1 MMFSM
6 RPKKTI
12 QMKRTF
18 SIISRLVLITTIVV
32 GCTSDFESINTDP
45 TKATPNNFDAN
56 YFLSSA
62 QWNYADG
69 ITGYSGPILFQSGWV
84 QLLAS
89 TTSGGA
95 NYYTNMDKYVS
106 SSNTNSYRATSW
118 NQCYRSGA
126 LASEAIKNTADDPEK
141 VNINAAARMIRVL
154 ATHYITDVYG
164 DAPYSQ
170 AWMASSDVT
179 LPEYDMQEQLYKSL
193 LTDLDG
199 AITSMDPTKAK
210 PSADIFPYHGD
221 VAKWKKFGYSLMLRI
236 AMRLTKA
243 DAATA
248 KTYAEKA
255 AAGGTFE
262 SAADDAYVVPDNANG
277 YKNNYAGSLMTAADY
292 YQVRWSKTLID
303 YLSNTDD
310 PRLGV
315 IAEVPQDGLANNQD
329 ATKPGNSDPNVQA
342 GLPNGYDLNGGATD
356 VTHSPGYPGSTGT
369 GADETPI
376 GKYSRPK
383 TAIYGNFNAPVFVI
397 TYAQTELLL
406 AEAAVR
412 GFNVGASATEH
423 YSNGVKGAMTALAP
437 FGAAAVIDPAEADNY
452 AAAHPLDV
460 TTSDASLK
468 MINEQYW
475 ATSGALMN
483 FAEAWNNWKR
493 SGYPVLTPVVATGGF
508 SNGVIPRRQ
517 PYPTT
522 ESTLNPASY
531 KAAIGRL
538 EGGQDSWSAR
548 VWWDK

>member
-6 RPKKTI
+6 RHKKTI

-18 SIISRLVLITTIVV
+18 SNISRLVLITAIMV

-45 TKATPNNFDAN
+45 TKATPSNFDAN
-56 YFLSSA
+56 FFLSSA
-62 QWNYADG
+62 QWNYADA
-69 ITGYSGPILFQSGWV
+69 ITGYNGPVLFQSGWV

-95 NYYTNMDKYVS
+95 NYYTNMDKYVP
-106 SSNTNSYRATSW
+106 SSNTNSYQASSW

-126 LASEAIKNTADDPEK
+126 LASEAIKNTDADPEK
-141 VNINAAARMIRVL
+141 VNLNAAARIIRVL
-154 ATHYITDVYG
+154 AAHYITDVYG

-170 AWMASSDVT
+170 AWKASSNVT
-179 LPEYDMQEQLYKSL
+179 LPDYDQQDQLYKSL
-193 LTDLDG
+193 LADLDG
-199 AITSMDPTKAK
+199 ALTSMDAAKAK
-210 PSADIFPYHGD
+210 PSADILPYKGD
-221 VAKWKKFGYSLMLRI
+221 VAQWKKFGYSLMLRI

-255 AAGGTFE
+255 AAGGTFA
-262 SAADDAYVVPDNANG
+262 SAADDAYVIPDNPNG
-277 YKNNYAGSLMTAADY
+277 YHNNYTAALMTAADY

-303 YLSNTDD
+303 YLSSTND

-315 IAEVPQDGLANNQD
+315 IAEVPQAGLANNQD
-329 ATKPGNSDPNVQA
+329 ATKPGNSDPSVQL

-356 VTHSPGYPGSTGT
+356 ITHAPGYPGGTGT
-369 GADETPI
+369 GADATPI
-376 GKYSRPK
+376 GKYSRPT
-383 TAIYGNFNAPVFVI
+383 TALFGNFNAPVFIV

-412 GFNVGASATEH
+412 GYSVGGTAAEH
-423 YSNGVKGAMTALAP
+423 YSNGVKGGVLSLAP
-437 FGAAAVIDPAEADNY
+437 FGTAAVIDPVDAADY
-452 AAAHPLDV
+452 AAANPLNISS
-460 TTSDASLK
+460 TDASLK

-483 FAEAWNNWKR
+483 FTEAWNNWKR
-493 SGYPVLTPVVATGGF
+493 SGYPVLTPIVASGNF

-531 KAAIGRL
+531 KAAVGRL
-538 EGGQDSWSAR
+538 EGGQDAWSAK

>member
-1 MMFSM
+1 MFSM

-18 SIISRLVLITTIVV
+18 SIISRLALITVIMV
-32 GCTSDFESINTDP
+32 GCTGDFEEINTDP
-45 TKATPNNFDAN
+45 TKATPSIFDAN

-62 QWNYADG
+62 QWNYVDG
-69 ITGYSGPILFQSGWV
+69 ITGYSGPVLFQSGWV

-95 NYYTNMDKYVS
+95 NYYTNMDKYVP
-106 SSNTNSYRATSW
+106 SSNTNTYQATSW
-118 NQCYRSGA
+118 NQCYRAGA
-126 LASEAIKNTADDPEK
+126 LASEAIKNTEGDPEK
-141 VNINAAARMIRVL
+141 VNLNAAARIIRVL
-154 ATHYITDVYG
+154 AAHYITDVYG

-170 AWMASSDVT
+170 AWMASSNVT
-179 LPEYDMQEQLYKSL
+179 LPEYDTQEALYKSL
-193 LTDLDG
+193 LADLDG
-199 AITSMDPTKAK
+199 ALTSMDPAKEK
-210 PSADIFPYHGD
+210 PSADIFPYQGD
-221 VAKWKKFGYSLMLRI
+221 VAKWKKFGYSLMLRM

-262 SAADDAYVVPDNANG
+262 SAADDAYIVPDNANG

-303 YLSNTDD
+303 YLGTTDD

-315 IAEVPQDGLANNQD
+315 IAEVPQAGLANNQD
-329 ATKPGNSDPNVQA
+329 ATKAGNSDPSVQL

-356 VTHSPGYPGSTGT
+356 VTTSPGYPGGTGT
-369 GADETPI
+369 GADATPI

-383 TAIYGNFNAPVFVI
+383 TAIYGNFNAPVFVV

-406 AEAAVR
+406 AEAAIR
-412 GFNVGASATEH
+412 GYSIGGSAAEH
-423 YSNGVKGAMTALAP
+423 YSNGVEGAMLALAP
-437 FGAAAVIDPAEADNY
+437 FGTAAAISAGDAASY
-452 AAAHPLDV
+452 AAANPLDES
-460 TTSDASLK
+460 TDDASLK

-493 SGYPVLTPVVATGGF
+493 SGYPVLTPIVASGNF

-531 KAAIGRL
+531 KAAVGRL
-538 EGGQDSWSAR
+538 EGGQDSWSAK
-548 VWWDK
+548 VWWDQ